1 MRFWNMIEKFEIGL
15 ASIGAGLMLL
25 AIMMTTTLGVAGRYI
40 FQVDLIPGGYNM
52 IERIMFPL
60 LVFWALPIAHRDGAF
75 PKFELVVDMM
85 RPRMKLAVS
94 VLVFAL
100 EVLIYAIVMYFVVYF
115 VWQGI
120 RTGRTMQIGVNVLP
134 VWPIIVMMPLAFGL
148 ILLEI
153 IRLLVRDFMALLALL
168 RRGNPAG

>member
-1 MRFWNMIEKFEIGL
+1 MRIWNWIEKFEIGL

-25 AIMMTTTLGVAGRYI
+25 AIMLTTVLGVFGRY
-40 FQVDLIPGGYNM
+40 FLQVDLIPGGYNI

-60 LVFWALPIAHRDGAF
+60 LVFWALPIAHRDGTF
-75 PKFELVVDMM
+75 PRFELVVDKM
-85 RPRMKLAVS
+85 RPKVKLAVS

-100 EVLIYAIVMYFVVYF
+100 EVVVYAVVLFFVVYF
-115 VWQGI
+115 VTQGI

-153 IRLLVRDFMALLALL
+153 IRLMVRDFMQLVGMF
-168 RRGNPAG
+168 RRSGGVA